1 LKGIIWKILVRIFG
15 LFPIALRRLL
25 CRLAFAASAESNPKS
40 GLQVLISLHEDLMWH
55 INQAAIR
62 YEGGIHPKHRLMDYH
77 RFFIE
82 RLNENDRVLDI
93 GCGYGAVAF
102 SMAKAGALV
111 TGIDMDEINLR
122 QARKRYQHKNLRFLL
137 GDVRKDL
144 PNGHFDVIVM
154 SNVLEHIEDRVGLL
168 KMIRDKFK
176 PKLLLIR
183 VPMINR
189 DWLVPLKK
197 ELGMRY
203 YSDPT
208 HYTEYTIE
216 SFQAEMANV
225 GLEVR
230 HAEIKWGEIWSEVN

>member
-1 LKGIIWKILVRIFG
+1 MITICGILPPSI
-15 LFPIALRRLL
+15 RRLL
-25 CRLAFAASAESNPKS
+25 CRLAFCADARKDPVFALKELLE
-40 GLQVLISLHEDLMWH
+40 LQEALMYQV
-55 INQAAIR
+55 NQTAIR

-82 RLNENDRVLDI
+82 RLNKNDRVLDI

-111 TGIDMDEINLR
+111 TGIDMDETNLR
-122 QARKRYQHKNLRFLL
+122 HARKRYKHENLKFLL
-137 GDVRKDL
+137 GDIRKDL
-144 PNGHFDVIVM
+144 PDGKFDVIVM
-154 SNVLEHIEDRVGLL
+154 SNVLEHIEDRIGLL

-197 ELGMRY
+197 ELGIPY
-203 YSDPT
+203 FSDPT
-208 HYTEYTIE
+208 HYTEYTLE
-216 SFQAEMANV
+216 SFKGEMVEA
-225 GLEVR
+225 GLTFR
-230 HAEIKWGEIWSEVN
+230 HAEIKWGEIWAEVH